1 MDLNNCQAECPFE
14 VNQTPSNLFGSRT
27 YTSPAS
33 LESSSVNQKAKSR
46 YTIQSKIYC
55 PNEVRE
61 RFSMLRDI
69 IEKVEDPNKRKIL
82 LNFLDQSTIKTEY
95 VTVKE
100 SSSSIE
106 QVKMNQK
113 VEKKCKRRWKS
124 PGSVAPKSK
133 LY

>member
-1 MDLNNCQAECPFE
+1 
-14 VNQTPSNLFGSRT
+14 
-27 YTSPAS
+27 
-33 LESSSVNQKAKSR
+33 
-46 YTIQSKIYC
+46 
-55 PNEVRE
+55 
-61 RFSMLRDI
+61 MLRDI